1 MAPRD
6 TKATTPVRP
15 KQPRSHGEQR
25 GGDPA
30 AGHRACAAR
39 CERLVAPL
47 PSGGGGPRRAA
58 PLLELAGLCGCAT
71 LGIHRPSMRAL
82 FRGDLPEF
90 AAGCAA
96 GFRRST
102 GPRVLL
108 SGFGSSSAVGRSV
121 FRLSARAKDRC
132 CSCSNLP
139 KSLFCSSNCL
149 TPLAVICRWNA
160 CREKFVVI
168 SGECS
173 RQNRLAVIQDSE
185 DVISRGD
192 VYLML
197 LRSRRRR
204 P

>member
-1 MAPRD
+1 MPARRGVSASSRRCRQAAAVRDAPRHCL
-6 TKATTPVRP
+6 K
-15 KQPRSHGEQR
+15 
-25 GGDPA
+25 
-30 AGHRACAAR
+30 
-39 CERLVAPL
+39 
-47 PSGGGGPRRAA
+47 
-58 PLLELAGLCGCAT
+58 LAGLCGCAA

-90 AAGCAA
+90 AAGYAA

-108 SGFGSSSAVGRSV
+108 SSFRSSAAVGLAV

-160 CREKFVVI
+160 GREMFGVI
-168 SGECS
+168 SGEGS
-173 RQNRLAVIQDSE
+173 RRNRIAVISDSE
-185 DVISRGD
+185 DV
-192 VYLML
+192 LF
-197 LRSRRRR
+197 RRAMYT
-204 P
+204 